1 MFIGI
6 TIADMKEMAKISP
19 KLNARSVVT
28 RIIKKGSTK
37 INSDNIDKGK
47 NMPKK
52 ITVAITMYEGIANT
66 RLKLFNL

>member
-28 RIIKKGSTK
+28 WITKKGSKK

-52 ITVAITMYEGIANT
+52 ITVAITTYEGITNT
-66 RLKLFNL
+66 KLKLFNL